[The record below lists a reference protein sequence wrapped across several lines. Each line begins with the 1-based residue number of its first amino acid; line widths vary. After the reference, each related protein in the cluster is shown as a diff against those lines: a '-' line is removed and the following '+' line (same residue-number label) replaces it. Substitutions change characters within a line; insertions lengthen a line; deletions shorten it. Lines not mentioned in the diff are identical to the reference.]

1 MMDTKG
7 LETFIIYIE
16 RQNYSIA
23 FIIRNL
29 IANLN
34 NAQRIAVFT
43 KVASF
48 Y

>member
-1 MMDTKG
+1 MMDAKG
-7 LETFIIYIE
+7 LEAFIIYLE

-23 FIIRNL
+23 FMVRNL

-34 NAQRIAVFT
+34 DVQRIAVFT

>member
-1 MMDTKG
+1 MDAEG
-7 LETFIIYIE
+7 LEAFIIYIE
-16 RQNYSIA
+16 RQNYLIA
-23 FIIRNL
+23 IIERNL

-34 NAQRIAVFT
+34 SAQRIAVFT